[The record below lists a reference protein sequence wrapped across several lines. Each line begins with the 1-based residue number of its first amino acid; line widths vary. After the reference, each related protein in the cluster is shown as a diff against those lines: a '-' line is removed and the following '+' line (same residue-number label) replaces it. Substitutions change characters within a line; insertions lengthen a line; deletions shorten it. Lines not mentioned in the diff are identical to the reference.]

1 MILSGIMLYKSCTYI
16 AVLHC
21 YAIVC
26 TAWTTMAGLVT
37 DLKKMEKEKEA
48 NQEQELKKDTGFFP
62 KLLWI
67 LLTFGTLVFM
77 ITVR

>member
-1 MILSGIMLYKSCTYI
+1 
-16 AVLHC
+16 
-21 YAIVC
+21 
-26 TAWTTMAGLVT
+26 MAGLVT

-62 KLLWI
+62 KLLLI
-67 LLTFGTLVFM
+67 LLAFGTLVFM